1 MTTTALK
8 QEVTE
13 RLDSLPPEDQRR
25 VLELARSLTERR
37 PAGVAGR
44 DLLRFMGTIEKTDL
58 DVMRRA
64 IEEDCERIDDSEW

>member
-13 RLDSLPPEDQRR
+13 TLDSLPPEDQRK
-25 VLELARSLTERR
+25 VLELARALTKRQ

-58 DVMRRA
+58 DVMRKA
-64 IEEDCERIDDSEW
+64 IEEDCERVDDSE

>member
-44 DLLRFMGTIEKTDL
+44 DLLRFIGTIEKTDL
-58 DVMRRA
+58 DVMRKA
-64 IEEDCERIDDSEW
+64 IEEDCERVDDSE

>member
-13 RLDSLPPEDQRR
+13 RLDSLPPEDQRK
-25 VLELARSLTERR
+25 VLELARALTERR
-37 PAGVAGR
+37 PAGVPGK

-58 DVMRRA
+58 DAMRKA
-64 IEEDCERIDDSEW
+64 IEEDCERIDDSE

>member
-8 QEVTE
+8 QEVSE
-13 RLDSLPPEDQRR
+13 RLDSLPPEDQRQ
-25 VLELARSLTERR
+25 VLELARALTERR
-37 PAGVAGR
+37 PAGVPGR

-64 IEEDCERIDDSEW
+64 IEEDCERVDDSEW

>member
-13 RLDSLPPEDQRR
+13 RLDALPPEDQRR
-25 VLELARSLTERR
+25 VLELARALTERR
-37 PAGVAGR
+37 PDGVSGR

-58 DVMRRA
+58 DVMRKA
-64 IEEDCERIDDSEW
+64 IEEDCERVDDSE

>member
-13 RLDSLPPEDQRR
+13 RLDALPPEDQRR
-25 VLELARSLTERR
+25 VLELARALTARH
-37 PAGVAGR
+37 PAGVSGR

-58 DVMRRA
+58 DFMRRA